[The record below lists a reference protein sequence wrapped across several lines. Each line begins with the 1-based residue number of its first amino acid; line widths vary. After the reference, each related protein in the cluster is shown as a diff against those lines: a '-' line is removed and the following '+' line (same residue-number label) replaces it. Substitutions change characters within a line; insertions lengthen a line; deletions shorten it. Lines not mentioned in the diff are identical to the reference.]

1 MRRIELEEKKQRGCG
16 YCLHYRTGA
25 GKSYCPF
32 DECPYHELD
41 NVTSYEEYLESQ
53 NEKVYDFERIFQDQ
67 VNRGI
72 I

>member
-1 MRRIELEEKKQRGCG
+1 M
-16 YCLHYRTGA
+16 GA
-25 GKSYCPF
+25 GKSYCPY

-53 NEKVYDFERIFQDQ
+53 NDKVYDFERIFQDQ